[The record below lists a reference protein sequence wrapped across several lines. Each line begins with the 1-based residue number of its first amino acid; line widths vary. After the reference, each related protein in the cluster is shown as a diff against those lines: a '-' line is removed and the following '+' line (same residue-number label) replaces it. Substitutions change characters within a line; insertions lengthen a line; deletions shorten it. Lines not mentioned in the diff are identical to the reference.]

1 MGSSDKC
8 RRGKSPTW
16 LVLMAGWRDG
26 GEVRDGN
33 GTRRGWPTIRAHHS
47 LARTH
52 TLRVVVARKS
62 VIINNPSSLS
72 YHCFTLL
79 IVVIDQV
86 SCFFLIP
93 FLTSLLSFKSRS
105 GYRLFHSLLSPSL
118 IYHNHCKQS
127 PVPTANMRFSYA
139 VVALIGAANAMVCY
153 PLLQI
158 HSYVHQTISISSC

>member
-1 MGSSDKC
+1 MGT
-8 RRGKSPTW
+8 G
-16 LVLMAGWRDG
+16 RDG
-26 GEVRDGN
+26 DGPRYAPI
-33 GTRRGWPTIRAHHS
+33 THS
-47 LARTH
+47 LAH
-52 TLRVVVARKS
+52 AHALPVVVARKS

-139 VVALIGAANAMVCY
+139 VVALIGAANAMVRAHTPLPY
-153 PLLQI
+153 PLTCPPIRLDIIMLTHLLAQSRKPRDRAQRLQRR
-158 HSYVHQTISISSC
+158 

>member
-1 MGSSDKC
+1 MGT
-8 RRGKSPTW
+8 G
-16 LVLMAGWRDG
+16 RDG
-26 GEVRDGN
+26 DGPRYAPI
-33 GTRRGWPTIRAHHS
+33 THS
-47 LARTH
+47 YTHTHTH
-52 TLRVVVARKS
+52 TLHVVVARKP

-86 SCFFLIP
+86 SCFYL
-93 FLTSLLSFKSRS
+93 SLHQLSFKPRS

-139 VVALIGAANAMVCY
+139 VVALIGAANAMVCAHT
-153 PLLQI
+153 PPPI
-158 HSYVHQTISISSC
+158 STSRVHQPMSISTC